1 MSVVLQMDETIVSI
15 EASKRANKKYKATV
29 RSKQT
34 GKTRVIHFGHSSYPQ
49 FRDSTPLRKYSSKDH
64 GDKKRRQAYFSR
76 HSGTSSK
83 HKAVQKERKSGKY
96 SARLL
101 SHMYLW

>member
-1 MSVVLQMDETIVSI
+1 MKERLVSL
-15 EASKRANKKYKATV
+15 EASRRANKKYKATV
-29 RSKQT
+29 RSKET

-49 FRDSTPLRKYSSKDH
+49 FRDSTPLRKFSEKDH

-76 HSGTSSK
+76 HSGTTSK
-83 HKAVQKERKSGKY
+83 VEAIRKEKRSGKF
-96 SARLL
+96 SAKLL

>member
-1 MSVVLQMDETIVSI
+1 MKERLVSL
-15 EASKRANKKYKATV
+15 EASRRANKKYKATV
-29 RSKQT
+29 RSKET

-49 FRDSTPLRKYSSKDH
+49 FRDSTPLRKFSKKDH

-76 HSGTSSK
+76 HSGTTSK
-83 HKAVQKERKSGKY
+83 VEAIRKEKRSGKY
-96 SARLL
+96 SAKLL